1 MLWNDP
7 WIEAAT
13 TRGLRPGPFCTL
25 IPPPRPVL
33 HADYSFD
40 CVAGEA
46 LNVGE
51 WQEIVRSGWSD
62 EIIRAR
68 LTAALVPCL
77 RREGQLIATCVLRPQ
92 GGPLWV
98 METFVARWRGS
109 GYGGLLLRCFI
120 DWMWRRFGPV
130 TIGYTWELTTCQ
142 LLVAGLRGWLAS
154 AVSIQMGWTW
164 TALEPTRSVT
174 RPTLPVWMS
183 DKAGSAVVTDSGL
196 GDGWGYVSAYRGSPS
211 WDLIAKKGGWQ
222 RLWFR
227 GDSAPSDQWKW
238 SGEFV
243 VVAFMNSNV
252 SRSSEWIT
260 AEITAEI
267 SCGRGDY
274 IHGG

>member
-1 MLWNDP
+1 M
-7 WIEAAT
+7 A
-13 TRGLRPGPFCTL
+13 
-25 IPPPRPVL
+25 
-33 HADYSFD
+33 
-40 CVAGEA
+40 
-46 LNVGE
+46 E
-51 WQEIVRSGWSD
+51 WQEVVRSKWPND
-62 EIIRAR
+62 VIANR
-68 LTAALVPCL
+68 LMGALVPCL

-130 TIGYTWELTTCQ
+130 TIGYTWELTAGQ
-142 LLVAGLRGWLAS
+142 LVGAAIRGWLAS
-154 AVSIQMGWTW
+154 AASVQMGWSW
-164 TALEPTRSVT
+164 MASAKSATAAV

-183 DKAGSAVVTDSGL
+183 DKGGSAVVTDSGL
-196 GDGWGYVSAYRGSPS
+196 EDGWGYVSAYRGSPS

-227 GDSAPSDQWKW
+227 GSSAPSDQWKW

-243 VVAFMNSNV
+243 VVAFMNSNI

-260 AEITAEI
+260 SEIT
-267 SCGRGDY
+267 CGRGDH
-274 IHGG
+274 IHGA